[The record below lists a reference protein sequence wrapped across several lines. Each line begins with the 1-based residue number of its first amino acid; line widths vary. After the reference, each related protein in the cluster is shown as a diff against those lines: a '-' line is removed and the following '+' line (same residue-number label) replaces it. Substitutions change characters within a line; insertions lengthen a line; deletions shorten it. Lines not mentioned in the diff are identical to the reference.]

1 MNKREQYRIQ
11 NEQFLE
17 EIRKEEGVKELSNGV
32 LYKVLASGDG
42 HNRTR
47 VRNESIVTVRY
58 KGSLVNGKVFDD
70 AFERNY
76 PESFRVYELIAGF
89 QIALLSMHIGDRWMV
104 YIPSEMGYGN
114 RNAGEIPANSTLI
127 FEILLIAAAG

>member
-1 MNKREQYRIQ
+1 MNKREQYRLQ
-11 NEQFLE
+11 NEQFLDD
-17 EIRKEEGVKELSNGV
+17 IRKEEGVKELGNGV

-58 KGSLVNGKVFDD
+58 KGSLINGKVFDD

-76 PESFRVYELIAGF
+76 PESFRVYELIGGF
-89 QIALLSMHIGDRWMV
+89 QMALLSMHIGDRWMV
-104 YIPSEMGYGN
+104 YIPADMGYGN